1 MKKGLIF
8 WLIVSLFSFSIE
20 TKANDIIDPSVP
32 YFTYTMGPNNQ
43 MIATQ
48 TAYQPGGYLT
58 LPIALSRPEDMVLFN
73 EHLFIVDSIEKKV
86 FIFNEALAF
95 LDDFS
100 YDGFVLPKGLDV
112 DANYIYVAD
121 QGAEAVFIFDH
132 QGQFV
137 RDIKKPTE
145 PIFGSNNPFTPLKIS
160 VGPRGNMYVV
170 GEGSTSG
177 VIQLS
182 SQGDFLGY
190 FGTNFTGN
198 SWLETLS
205 DFLGV
210 QYALNTPSSA
220 TNIKMDD
227 EGYVYTVSPT
237 DQKAL
242 KRFNIASVDTLTLD
256 YVNSGLLAV
265 TVNNLNNIVT
275 LSNEGII
282 TEYDSLGRLIFT
294 FGGIDESGNQRFG
307 LMVNPV
313 DIEILNDNRLL
324 ILDQGLNQIL
334 IYVPTQFAQL
344 IHQGLQ
350 SFNDGIYDLEIWN
363 DVLSLNEMFSV
374 AHQAIGQAHYRQ
386 FDYDLAL
393 YHFELANDPI
403 GYSNAY
409 WQIRFTFLQTYLGT
423 IILLLLTL
431 WVSTI
436 VYGKLNHRYHFS
448 NVKGYFTEKINH
460 SKPLHDGMM
469 LFRVLRHPLDVF
481 YQIKHQGASS
491 YKMATGIYVIFVITT
506 VIATI
511 LPSYLFSVTSI
522 QSFFL
527 LEHVLIYS
535 GVLILVV
542 FSNYLIATLND
553 GEGWFKNVYIGFAY
567 SLAPYILL
575 SIPVVI
581 SSYGFTLFESFIY
594 QFLWFIAYGWSV
606 ILAIIMI
613 KEIHGYGLKDLFKN
627 ILLTFIT
634 VGLLILIIFISFL
647 LFNQVIDYVIGL
659 VREVIIRVGF

>member
-1 MKKGLIF
+1 MKKGLILWF
-8 WLIVSLFSFSIE
+8 FVCLFSFSLE
-20 TKANDIIDPSVP
+20 TKANDTIDPSVP

-73 EHLFIVDSIEKKV
+73 EQLFIVDSIEKKV
-86 FIFNEALAF
+86 FIFNDDLEF
-95 LDDFS
+95 IDDFS

-132 QGQFV
+132 QGQLI
-137 RDIKKPTE
+137 RDIIKPTE
-145 PIFGSNNPFTPLKIS
+145 PIYGINNPFTPLKIS

-275 LSNEGII
+275 LSNEGI
-282 TEYDSLGRLIFT
+282 
-294 FGGIDESGNQRFG
+294 
-307 LMVNPV
+307 
-313 DIEILNDNRLL
+313 
-324 ILDQGLNQIL
+324 
-334 IYVPTQFAQL
+334 
-344 IHQGLQ
+344 
-350 SFNDGIYDLEIWN
+350 YDLEIWN

-386 FDYDLAL
+386 FEYELAL
-393 YHFELANDPI
+393 YHFELANDPV

-423 IILLLLTL
+423 IILLLLTF

-448 NVKGYFTEKINH
+448 NVKGYLREKIKH
-460 SKPLHDGMM
+460 SKPLHDGML

-481 YQIKHQGASS
+481 YQIKHQSASS
-491 YKMATGIYVIFVITT
+491 YKMATGIYVVFIITT

-527 LEHVLIYS
+527 LEHVFIYS

-553 GEGWFKNVYIGFAY
+553 GEGWFKNIYTGFAY
-567 SLAPYILL
+567 SLAPYIVL
-575 SIPVVI
+575 SIPIVI

-606 ILAIIMI
+606 VLAIIMI
-613 KEIHGYGLKDLFKN
+613 KEIHGYGLKDLLKN

-647 LFNQVIDYVIGL
+647 LFNQVIDYVIGI